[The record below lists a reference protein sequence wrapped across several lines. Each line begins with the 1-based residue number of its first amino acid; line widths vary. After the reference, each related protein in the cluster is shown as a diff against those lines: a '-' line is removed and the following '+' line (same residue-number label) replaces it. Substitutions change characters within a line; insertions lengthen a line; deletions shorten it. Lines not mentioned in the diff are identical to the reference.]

1 VTRIG
6 WVVLAVVLATFV
18 TGSILGL
25 LMEQGRRRAKGGSL
39 SRTRAI
45 REVLA
50 GDTPFWAGQ
59 LSHIGVVMV
68 AVGIAFV
75 ANLALHETVVLEPGE
90 STEFAGY
97 ELIYEGP
104 FQFEEPQR
112 TVRGARITVL
122 RDDAFVATMEPTN
135 NFYRSQ
141 ASGIITPDVLS
152 RPGGDLYI
160 TLRNLDSRS
169 ASLTLDTS
177 PLIWLLWV
185 GGLLAAGGGFWA
197 VVARAAE
204 RASDRQH
211 TTADV

>member
-1 VTRIG
+1 
-6 WVVLAVVLATFV
+6 
-18 TGSILGL
+18 
-25 LMEQGRRRAKGGSL
+25 
-39 SRTRAI
+39 
-45 REVLA
+45 
-50 GDTPFWAGQ
+50 
-59 LSHIGVVMV
+59 
-68 AVGIAFV
+68 
-75 ANLALHETVVLEPGE
+75 
-90 STEFAGY
+90 
-97 ELIYEGP
+97 
-104 FQFEEPQR
+104 
-112 TVRGARITVL
+112 
-122 RDDAFVATMEPTN
+122 MEPTN